1 MLSFATKIVRKGVKM
16 GLLDVNDSNFQ
27 EIVLNSEVPVIV
39 DFWAEW
45 CAPCKK
51 LEPIL
56 EEIEKAY
63 NEKVRV
69 ARLNVEE
76 NPRTA
81 AAYAIRSI
89 PALIIFYN
97 GEPADTI
104 IGLHPKAYI
113 EKLLRR
119 YL

>member
-1 MLSFATKIVRKGVKM
+1 MELI
-16 GLLDVNDSNFQ
+16 DVNDSNF
-27 EIVLNSEVPVIV
+27 EGKVLKSPVSVIV

-56 EEIEKAY
+56 EEIGKKY
-63 NEKVRV
+63 NGKVRV
-69 ARLNVEE
+69 TRLNVEE

-81 AAYAIRSI
+81 ASYAIRSI
-89 PALIIFYN
+89 PAIMIFN
-97 GEPADTI
+97 RGKPADTI
-104 IGLHPKAYI
+104 IGLHPKSYI
-113 EKLLRR
+113 EKLLRS

>member
-1 MLSFATKIVRKGVKM
+1 M
-16 GLLDVNDSNFQ
+16 GIMDVNDNNFQ
-27 EIVLNSEVPVIV
+27 EVVLKSNVPVIV

-45 CAPCKK
+45 CTPCKK

-56 EEIEKAY
+56 EEIERTY
-63 NEKVRV
+63 NGKVRV

-76 NPRTA
+76 NPKTA
-81 AAYAIRSI
+81 ATYAIRSI
-89 PALIIFYN
+89 PALIIFYR

>member
-1 MLSFATKIVRKGVKM
+1 M
-16 GLLDVNDSNFQ
+16 GIIDVNDDNFQ
-27 EIVLNSEVPVIV
+27 EFVLKSNVPVIV

-51 LEPIL
+51 LDPIL
-56 EEIEKAY
+56 DEIEKTY

-76 NPRTA
+76 NPKTA

-89 PALIIFYN
+89 PALIIFYR
-97 GEPADTI
+97 GKPADTI

-113 EKLLRR
+113 EKLIRR